1 MARSIVAD
9 ASVIVKFFIKEL
21 YSEDAQRLLDAF
33 INNEI
38 ILIEPSLLNYEI
50 LNALKYSEAGKF
62 GMDKIKVIFSAL
74 ENYGFINVDLSN
86 TFADKA
92 IMISFKNNI
101 SFYDAVYVA
110 LALNMNADLYTADE
124 KLIKLAHNQHV
135 RHIKD
140 FK

>member
-1 MARSIVAD
+1 
-9 ASVIVKFFIKEL
+9 
-21 YSEDAQRLLDAF
+21 
-33 INNEI
+33 
-38 ILIEPSLLNYEI
+38 
-50 LNALKYSEAGKF
+50 
-62 GMDKIKVIFSAL
+62 MDKIKVIFSAL
-74 ENYGFINVDLSN
+74 ENYGFINVDLNN

-124 KLIKLAHNQHV
+124 KLIKLAHNLHV